1 MLIMMM
7 PTRTLT
13 LKSPQ
18 PEGIAD
24 KESSP
29 EPDRMNQYRNALD
42 DYIKDNVY
50 EGMIGVEW
58 QVVARGISKYSPDEG
73 EDPTMMR
80 NSLSTNRS

>member
-1 MLIMMM
+1 MALLIMMM

-50 EGMIGVEW
+50 EGIQNAQRIIGCAV
-58 QVVARGISKYSPDEG
+58 SFDDE
-73 EDPTMMR
+73 
-80 NSLSTNRS
+80 SAFAYY